1 MGELTTLVREHN
13 DNDATTASA
22 ANMERA
28 VFIFIFSALLSF
40 CALANGQVFDFSA
53 EAGSQEVKEAV
64 MGIDFADQ
72 TGSKLGVDYR
82 ITDIKITDFDVDRVY
97 LTTESETDFLLHMSG
112 VSMTATAVV
121 TAEVNLFFWTTT
133 AVADA
138 ELSLNDAVIDQ
149 SASNQGGESSF
160 EIEPTSCETT
170 VPNAKLTMSGRDL
183 FGTLIAT
190 IHGYLDFLF
199 ENDLRK
205 MIRGRICPAIQ
216 PHLRTLLDNFDM
228 SDLKK

>member
-1 MGELTTLVREHN
+1 MG
-13 DNDATTASA
+13 DATTASA

-97 LTTESETDFLLHMSG
+97 LTTES
-112 VSMTATAVV
+112 
-121 TAEVNLFFWTTT
+121 
-133 AVADA
+133 
-138 ELSLNDAVIDQ
+138 
-149 SASNQGGESSF
+149 ASNQGGESSF

-205 MIRGRICPAIQ
+205 MIR
-216 PHLRTLLDNFDM
+216 
-228 SDLKK
+228 

>member
-1 MGELTTLVREHN
+1 MGTTLVREHN

-97 LTTESETDFLLHMSG
+97 LTTESETGFLLHMSG

-121 TAEVNLFFWTTT
+121 
-133 AVADA
+133 
-138 ELSLNDAVIDQ
+138 DQ

-216 PHLRTLLDNFDM
+216 P
-228 SDLKK
+228 